1 MKRNPVIPKVRPRRS
16 SGFIIG
22 LIVAAGFL
30 LLSLS
35 LLTAE
40 IFVDVKPLQIGALSL
55 LGAAFLSLWL
65 SILAWRIPILPGRT
79 IVWFGIVWA
88 IGIGISVWLILLTSR
103 VDRSAAWEGSV
114 DWLALTISFAVG
126 GLFLRSLL
134 RKRTSPLAA
143 RLISL
148 LSPLAILLL
157 ILLLPR

>member
-40 IFVDVKPLQIGALSL
+40 IFVDAEPLQIGALSL

-65 SILAWRIPILPGRT
+65 SILAWRIPVLRGRT
-79 IVWFGIVWA
+79 IVWFGIAWA
-88 IGIGISVWLILLTSR
+88 IGIGISVWLILLTVR
-103 VDRSAAWEGSV
+103 LERSAAWEGAV

-134 RKRTSPLAA
+134 RKRTSPIAA